1 MQIINTCMPK
11 MAIMNP
17 AETGDLESALTTE
30 GTELLASFPWAA
42 ENGKSVPVL
51 SSDLAPLLE
60 EGAQALAADD
70 SLGSCDGRPE
80 DIAVLCT
87 TSGTT
92 GTPKAAMHSQKA
104 LCAHSP
110 SLPPPSPPPGAL
122 LAGGR

>member
-1 MQIINTCMPK
+1 VQIINTCMPK

-60 EGAQALAADD
+60 EGAQALAADE